1 MATDHNPTS
10 AQSERAAPSGL
21 FRKVA
26 VAIVGVVVILVGIP
40 LIPLFGPGWLIVFS
54 GLAILASEF
63 EWAGRLRDRIR
74 SRFQKL
80 VGSRTDS

>member
-1 MATDHNPTS
+1 MASDPNPT
-10 AQSERAAPSGL
+10 AARDQRTAPSSPL
-21 FRKVA
+21 RKVL
-26 VAIVGVVVILVGIP
+26 VAIVGVAVILVGIP

-74 SRFQKL
+74 SKFQAL
-80 VGSRTDS
+80 VGDRTDS